1 VSRDFYHNILGLFR
15 EPSGRGLGDFRG
27 RGGQGA
33 FSTIGGGFS
42 GRFAA
47 PPGTPVPSAPD
58 SPPLPTTEGIPPR
71 GSPAFRGIKVIV
83 VHGDLREMIQDVS
96 RLP

>member
-1 VSRDFYHNILGLFR
+1 VGQEYIRRVYSQRIFAQDLGLFR

-42 GRFAA
+42 GRFAV
-47 PPGTPVPSAPD
+47 PPGIPVPSAPYCR
-58 SPPLPTTEGIPPR
+58 LLLR
-71 GSPAFRGIKVIV
+71 LKV
-83 VHGDLREMIQDVS
+83 
-96 RLP
+96 RLPGVVPRFAG